1 MIGFGAA
8 YALALLGC
16 TIGPFLA
23 VVVSSFR
30 SGSPAAGV
38 GLFLTYA
45 AGMGLVVGTAAMTL
59 ALARSTLVGRA
70 RRLAAVSNRA
80 GGATIMPA
88 GAYVAYYGWYEL
100 RVFDG
105 GDPIIAAALHVQG
118 GLSDGIDRLG
128 TAALAAAFAAMVL
141 IAVLAGRRGRRIRSR
156 TPTTATAA
164 PPRQAD

>member
-8 YALALLGC
+8 YALASLGG
-16 TIGPFLA
+16 TLGPFLA

-70 RRLAAVSNRA
+70 CRLAAVSNRA
-80 GGATIMPA
+80 GGATIMLA

-105 GDPIIAAALHVQG
+105 GDPGDPIIAAALHIQ
-118 GLSDGIDRLG
+118 DGCP
-128 TAALAAAFAAMVL
+128 TAST
-141 IAVLAGRRGRRIRSR
+141 GS
-156 TPTTATAA
+156 A
-164 PPRQAD
+164 PWHWPPPSPPWS